1 VTWSTFLRNKRYT
14 ARPISRVETA
24 GSLIPAGVKPAVLEQ
39 HLGEYEL
46 QVNKSLHP
54 EFFQTDAQVRF
65 LKEFTQVK
73 RAIIFQEPLPEHA
86 LPPGIRA
93 TSPVKWKA
101 IEHSTAVARGER
113 LTRDDHLQHG
123 GGHGLKIRDGLGNKR
138 MSLAYCQVDDTTKDG
153 RRMSVLSTRPSAR
166 PPRGKYAMLY
176 PPARTQLRPESGGP
190 RANRSNPPSS
200 DMPASLALA
209 LPPPP
214 TVQSME
220 KSIVAIA
227 SAVEENNGFADEEG
241 LGTFLTQIHPLN
253 TCRPHMSKGDH

>member
-1 VTWSTFLRNKRYT
+1 
-14 ARPISRVETA
+14 
-24 GSLIPAGVKPAVLEQ
+24 
-39 HLGEYEL
+39 LGEYEL